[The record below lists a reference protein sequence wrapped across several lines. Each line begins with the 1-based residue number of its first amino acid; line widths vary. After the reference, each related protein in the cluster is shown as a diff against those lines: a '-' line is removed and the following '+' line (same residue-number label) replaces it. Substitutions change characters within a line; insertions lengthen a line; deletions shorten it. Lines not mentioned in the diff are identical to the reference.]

1 MNRISDQGTNSEH
14 CLERIGSGT
23 QMCNGTQIFKAVTLL
38 LQRVIRSACTFHYN
52 LVCLHLKGL
61 FCTGRLYNRT
71 CYNDSCSDADFGN
84 ICIIIQLV
92 RCVYNLQRLKK
103 GTVIYNQE
111 SKIFGI
117 PVASYPAAYCHL
129 LTGKLF
135 FFSE

>member
-1 MNRISDQGTNSEH
+1 MRDS
-14 CLERIGSGT
+14 
-23 QMCNGTQIFKAVTLL
+23 TQIFKAVTLL
-38 LQRVIRSACTFHYN
+38 LQRVIRSACAFHYN

-84 ICIIIQLV
+84 IGIIIQLV
-92 RCVYNLQRLKK
+92 RCVYNLQRFKK

-111 SKIFGI
+111 SEILRI

-129 LTGKLF
+129 LASKLF